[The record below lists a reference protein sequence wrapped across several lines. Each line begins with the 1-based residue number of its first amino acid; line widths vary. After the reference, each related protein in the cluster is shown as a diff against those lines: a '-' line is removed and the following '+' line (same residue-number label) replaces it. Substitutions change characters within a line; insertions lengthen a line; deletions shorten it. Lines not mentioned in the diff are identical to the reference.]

1 MKIIK
6 NLIWLISL
14 CFTFNLFLVYADD
27 NLYYDLMIQ
36 DLDSRPDN
44 LNQMLHESDCNTPV
58 NEEGTKIRIP
68 KSNISDEFK
77 KIGISEKPKTI
88 YPKYRKH
95 YGHKDKHD

>member
-1 MKIIK
+1 MKTIK

-14 CFTFNLFLVYADD
+14 CFTFNLSLVYAND

-44 LNQMLHESDCNTPV
+44 LNQMLHESDCDVLV

-68 KSNISDEFK
+68 KSNTSNEFK
-77 KIGISEKPKTI
+77 KIGISERPKTI
-88 YPKYRKH
+88 YPKYKKH
-95 YGHKDKHD
+95 YKHKDKHD